1 MKSMCLSKTQSS
13 PNGYYEMKKRIQT
26 RLSSYSN
33 LVQRVIAAVIG
44 AALIIFS
51 LYWSEWTFLIL
62 FSLIGGLA
70 QLEFYKLVGL
80 DDITPLKY
88 YGTGVGVFMNILTFL
103 IEKHYLHFEL
113 YFLLSPL
120 FTLIFF
126 IKLYKKNEV
135 KPFTS
140 IAYTFLGIIYVAL
153 PFALITVI
161 ALLGGEYS
169 YQRVLGCLFLLWA
182 SDSGAYFAGTKFGR
196 TKLFERVSPKKS
208 WEGSIGGAATAMF
221 VAYLLSQFFTDLSPW
236 QWYGIG
242 GVIVVAGTYGD
253 LVESLFKRSIQIK
266 DSGSVIPGHGGFLD
280 RFDGLLLSAPF
291 IVTFLKVF

>member
-1 MKSMCLSKTQSS
+1 MRRLPNLLLSMR
-13 PNGYYEMKKRIQT
+13 KKIQT

-33 LVQRVIAAVIG
+33 LAQRVITAILG
-44 AALIIFS
+44 AALMIFGI
-51 LYWSEWTFLIL
+51 YWSEWSYLVL
-62 FSLIGGLA
+62 FVLIGGLS
-70 QLEFYKLVGL
+70 QLEFYRLVGL
-80 DDITPLKY
+80 DDIAPLKY

-126 IKLYKKNEV
+126 IKLYKKNET
-135 KPFTS
+135 KPFTN
-140 IAYTFLGIIYVAL
+140 IAYTFLGIIYVAI

-161 ALLGGEYS
+161 ALLGGTYS
-169 YQRVLGCLFLLWA
+169 YERVLGCLFLLWA
-182 SDSGAYFAGTKFGR
+182 SDSGAYFAGTRFGR

-208 WEGSIGGAATAMF
+208 WEGSFGGAVTAMI
-221 VAYLLSQFFTDLSPW
+221 VAYILSQTYEDLNPW
-236 QWYGIG
+236 QWYWIAA
-242 GVIVVAGTYGD
+242 VIVVAGTYGD

-291 IVTFLKVF
+291 IVTFLKVFE

>member
-1 MKSMCLSKTQSS
+1 MR
-13 PNGYYEMKKRIQT
+13 KKIQT

-33 LVQRVIAAVIG
+33 LGQRVITAIIG
-44 AALIIFS
+44 AALMIFGI
-51 LYWSEWTFLIL
+51 YWNEWSYLVL
-62 FSLIGGLA
+62 FVLIGGLS
-70 QLEFYKLVGL
+70 QLEFYRLVGL
-80 DDITPLKY
+80 DDIAPLKY
-88 YGTGVGVFMNILTFL
+88 YGTGVGVLMNILTFL

-126 IKLYKKNEV
+126 IKLYKKNET
-135 KPFTS
+135 KPFTN
-140 IAYTFLGIIYVAL
+140 IAYTFLGIIYVAI

-161 ALLGGEYS
+161 ALLGGTYS
-169 YQRVLGCLFLLWA
+169 YERVLGCLFLLWA

-208 WEGSIGGAATAMF
+208 WEGSFGGAVTAMI
-221 VAYLLSQFFTDLSPW
+221 VAYILSQTYEDLNPW
-236 QWYGIG
+236 QWYWIAA
-242 GVIVVAGTYGD
+242 VIVVAGTYGD

-266 DSGSVIPGHGGFLD
+266 DSGSMIPGHGGFLD

-291 IVTFLKVF
+291 IVTFLKVFE

>member
-1 MKSMCLSKTQSS
+1 
-13 PNGYYEMKKRIQT
+13 MKKRIQT

-33 LVQRVIAAVIG
+33 LGQRVIAAIFG
-44 AALIIFS
+44 AGLIIFC
-51 LYWSEWTFLIL
+51 LYWNEWAYIIL
-62 FSLIGGLA
+62 FSVISGLS
-70 QLEFYKLVGL
+70 QLEFYRLVGM
-80 DDITPLKY
+80 DDIAPLKY
-88 YGTGVGVFMNILTFL
+88 YGTGVGVFINILTFL
-103 IEKHYLHFEL
+103 IEKHYLHAEL

-120 FTLIFF
+120 LTLIFF
-126 IKLYKKNEV
+126 IKLYKKEA
-135 KPFTS
+135 KPFTN
-140 IAYTFLGIIYVAL
+140 IAYTFLGIIYVSL

-161 ALLGGEYS
+161 ALIGGNYS

-182 SDSGAYFAGTKFGR
+182 SDSGAYFAGTRFGR

-208 WEGSIGGAATAMF
+208 WEGSFGGAITAMI
-221 VAYLLSQFFTDLSPW
+221 VAYILSQYFTDLSGW
-236 QWYGIG
+236 QWYWVA

-253 LVESLFKRSIQIK
+253 LVESLFKRSIDIK

>member
-1 MKSMCLSKTQSS
+1 MR
-13 PNGYYEMKKRIQT
+13 KKIQT

-33 LVQRVIAAVIG
+33 LGQRVITAIIG
-44 AALIIFS
+44 AALMIFGI
-51 LYWSEWTFLIL
+51 YWSEWSYLVL
-62 FSLIGGLA
+62 FVLIGGLS
-70 QLEFYKLVGL
+70 QLEFYRLVGL
-80 DDITPLKY
+80 DDIAPLKY

-126 IKLYKKNEV
+126 IKLYKKNEI
-135 KPFTS
+135 KPFTN
-140 IAYTFLGIIYVAL
+140 IAYTFLGIIYVAI

-161 ALLGGEYS
+161 ALLGGTYS
-169 YQRVLGCLFLLWA
+169 YERVLGCLFLLWA

-208 WEGSIGGAATAMF
+208 WEGSFGGAVTAMV
-221 VAYLLSQFFTDLSPW
+221 VAYILSQTYADLNPW
-236 QWYGIG
+236 QWYWIAA
-242 GVIVVAGTYGD
+242 VIVVAGTYGD

-291 IVTFLKVF
+291 IVTFLKVFE

>member
-1 MKSMCLSKTQSS
+1 MRLLPNLSLSMR
-13 PNGYYEMKKRIQT
+13 KKIQT

-33 LVQRVIAAVIG
+33 LGQRVITAIIG
-44 AALIIFS
+44 AALMIFGI
-51 LYWSEWTFLIL
+51 YWSEWSYLVL
-62 FSLIGGLA
+62 FVLIGGLS
-70 QLEFYKLVGL
+70 QLEFYRLVGL
-80 DDITPLKY
+80 DDIAPLKY

-126 IKLYKKNEV
+126 IKLYKKNEI
-135 KPFTS
+135 KPFTN
-140 IAYTFLGIIYVAL
+140 IAYTFLGIIYVAI

-161 ALLGGEYS
+161 ALLGGTYS
-169 YQRVLGCLFLLWA
+169 YERVLGCLFLLWA

-208 WEGSIGGAATAMF
+208 WEGSFGGAVTAMV
-221 VAYLLSQFFTDLSPW
+221 VAYILSQTYADLNPW
-236 QWYGIG
+236 QWYWIAA
-242 GVIVVAGTYGD
+242 VIVVAGTYGD

-291 IVTFLKVF
+291 IVTFLKVFE

>member
-1 MKSMCLSKTQSS
+1 MRRLPNLSLSMR
-13 PNGYYEMKKRIQT
+13 KKIQT

-33 LVQRVIAAVIG
+33 LAQRVITAILG
-44 AALIIFS
+44 AALMIFGI
-51 LYWSEWTFLIL
+51 YWSEWSYLVL
-62 FSLIGGLA
+62 FVLIGGLS
-70 QLEFYKLVGL
+70 QLEFYRLVGL
-80 DDITPLKY
+80 DDIAPLKY

-126 IKLYKKNEV
+126 IKLYKKNET
-135 KPFTS
+135 KPFTN
-140 IAYTFLGIIYVAL
+140 IAYTFLGIIYVAI

-161 ALLGGEYS
+161 ALLGGTYS
-169 YQRVLGCLFLLWA
+169 YERVLGCLFLLWA
-182 SDSGAYFAGTKFGR
+182 SDSGAYFAGTRFGR

-208 WEGSIGGAATAMF
+208 WEGSFGGAVTAMI
-221 VAYLLSQFFTDLSPW
+221 VAYILSQTYEDLNPW
-236 QWYGIG
+236 QWYWIAA
-242 GVIVVAGTYGD
+242 VIVVAGTYGD

-291 IVTFLKVF
+291 IVTFLKVFE